1 MHLKSLAIAFAFA
14 IGLQNAAAQEVR
26 PNIQIIAQAY
36 DRCMATYAVRL
47 TRTTVPD
54 DVIYAEATK
63 SCSPLKIKL
72 VEAIRQQV
80 PPPEAAKVL
89 TTMDASAKPN
99 FLNMLN
105 RIRSDRAKRES
116 QLGRP

>member
-1 MHLKSLAIAFAFA
+1 MQLKSSVIAFCFA
-14 IGLQNAAAQEVR
+14 ICLQNASAQEAQ

-47 TRTTVPD
+47 TRTTAPD
-54 DVIYAEATK
+54 EAIYAEATK
-63 SCSPLKIKL
+63 SCSPLKDKL

-80 PPPEAAKVL
+80 SPPEADKVL
-89 TTMDASAKPN
+89 ASMDASAKPN

-105 RIRSDRAKRES
+105 RIRSDRAQRES

>member
-1 MHLKSLAIAFAFA
+1 MQLKAAAIAFSFA
-14 IGLQNAAAQEVR
+14 ICLQNASAQEAQ

-47 TRTTVPD
+47 TRTTAPD
-54 DVIYAEATK
+54 ETIYAEATK
-63 SCSPLKIKL
+63 SCSPLKDKL
-72 VEAIRQQV
+72 VETICQQV
-80 PPPEAAKVL
+80 SPPEAAKVL
-89 TTMDASAKPN
+89 ASMDASAKPN

-116 QLGRP
+116 PPGRP

>member
-1 MHLKSLAIAFAFA
+1 MHFKSLAIAFSFA
-14 IGLQNAAAQEVR
+14 ICLQNASAQEAQ
-26 PNIQIIAQAY
+26 PDIQIVAQAY

-47 TRTTVPD
+47 ARTPAPD
-54 DVIYAEATK
+54 EAIYGEATK
-63 SCSPLKIKL
+63 SCSPLKDKL

-80 PPPEAAKVL
+80 SPPEAAKIL
-89 TTMDASAKPN
+89 ASMDVSAKPN

-116 QLGRP
+116 QLGTP